1 MAFTLKN
8 TLEKYIWVNDE
19 NTHVTG
25 FTWLNGVYTS
35 GASFLKV
42 IREVSTAFET
52 FKNFAMQLNGQFAIV
67 VLKES
72 EKWAVCSHTWSF
84 PLFYTHY
91 NNNNFFSDDPQ
102 NLLTGESEKKSQAF
116 PALYFLAFG
125 VTPGNS
131 TLKNKIF
138 QVQPGEILR
147 LGQNKTESFS
157 IFPNEGQNSST
168 VSGKVGDAELQHHL
182 LDVFEKQYSYLKDKQ
197 VLLPLTRGYD
207 SRLIGCLL
215 KEFGH
220 RDVICATWGRA
231 QNNEVETARKV
242 ASQLGYKHIFIDYS
256 QEVPDNFVHTHEF
269 EDYVNYSGHFS
280 SMPFLQ
286 DYFAIQA
293 LKNKK
298 IIDHKTIALP
308 GHPGDFLRGSHLDSK
323 MTTNNTGY
331 LISKIMSA
339 FGSSF
344 PFRSSEKK
352 QIRKF
357 LLETFF
363 ATQPAG
369 EMWKNYEQWD
379 YSERQCKFIGNSSGV
394 YSFFGL
400 DFFMPLFD
408 LDLILFFSH
417 VPFKQKLGAV
427 LYNRTLEN
435 YFFKTHKVDFDLKLP
450 ATDGRIFNPLKNNL
464 IKIAPQTLK
473 KWHYPMK
480 DPIFYHEITR
490 ILKGSDKSFNFKPP
504 LKPNSYNSYI
514 IQWYLQHI
522 ENKFSVGEN

>member
-8 TLEKYIWVNDE
+8 TFEKYHWVTDE
-19 NTHVTG
+19 NIFVTG
-25 FTWLNGVYTS
+25 FTWLAGEYIS
-35 GASFLKV
+35 GESFIKAISENSASF
-42 IREVSTAFET
+42 ES
-52 FKNFAMQLNGQFAIV
+52 FKIFAGQLNGQFAIV
-67 VLKES
+67 VFKETDT
-72 EKWAVCSHTWSF
+72 WTVCSHTWSY
-84 PLFYTHY
+84 PLFYRFDNKNVY
-91 NNNNFFSDDPQ
+91 LSDNPQKLLSDKKEQEKLSFS
-102 NLLTGESEKKSQAF
+102 K
-116 PALYFLAFG
+116 LYFLAFG
-125 VTPGNS
+125 VTPGNT
-131 TLKNKIF
+131 TLKNGIF

-147 LGQNKTESFS
+147 LGQNKTESFK
-157 IFPNEGQNSST
+157 IFASAFQNNRT
-168 VSGKVGDAELQHHL
+168 EKAEIQETELHHFL
-182 LDVFEKQYSYLKDKQ
+182 LNVFEKHYKYLKDKQ

-207 SRLIGCLL
+207 SRLMGCLL

-220 RDVICATWGRA
+220 RDVICTTWGRA
-231 QNNEVETARKV
+231 QNNEAGTAQNV
-242 ASQLGYKHIFIDYS
+242 ASKLGYKHIFIDYS
-256 QEVPDNFVHTHEF
+256 QEVPDNFVHTQEF

-286 DYFAIQA
+286 DYFAIQT
-293 LKNKK
+293 LKNRN

-323 MTTNNTGY
+323 MTTNNTDY

-344 PFRSSEKK
+344 PFRLSEEK

-408 LDLILFFSH
+408 LDLILFFRH
-417 VPFKQKLGAV
+417 IPFKQKLGAV

-450 ATDGRIFNPLKNNL
+450 ATDGRIFNPLKYNL
-464 IKIAPQTLK
+464 IKISPQTLK
-473 KWHYPMK
+473 KWHYPKK